1 MSTVFRPS
9 FGHMIFAAIVAIILG
24 LVMLWYPGGI
34 MALIAVTF
42 WALQVMISVFVLAYM
57 LTEAIRYFRADHILN
72 GIGYLILGIAAVL
85 LVWFFKV
92 DTVYIVVA
100 LFFIISGVGDII
112 GGFMLNAG
120 RYFFVFLG
128 FTNILIGTIMF
139 QYPMILPL
147 LIAWYVLFWGISRL
161 LLAFELKRMMG
172 CCGTREGGGI

>member
-1 MSTVFRPS
+1 MSTVFRQS
-9 FGHMIFAAIVAIILG
+9 VGSMFFAAIVAIILG

-42 WALQVMISVFVLAYM
+42 WALQVMISVFILSYM
-57 LTEAIRYFRADHILN
+57 ISEAVRYFKSDKILS
-72 GIGYLILGIAAVL
+72 GIAYLVIGIAATL

-92 DTVYIVVA
+92 DFFYLVVA

-112 GGFMLNAG
+112 GGFTLTAG

-128 FTNILIGTIMF
+128 VMNIMVGALMI
-139 QYPMILPL
+139 QYPLILPL

-161 LLAFELKRMMG
+161 LLAFELKRMMISS
-172 CCGTREGGGI
+172 EGGGI

>member
-9 FGHMIFAAIVAIILG
+9 FGSMIFAAIVAIVLG

-42 WALQVMISVFVLAYM
+42 WALQVMVSVFILSY
-57 LTEAIRYFRADHILN
+57 TISEAVRYFKA
-72 GIGYLILGIAAVL
+72 GTVVGGVAYLLIGIAATL

-92 DTVYIVVA
+92 DLIYFVVA
-100 LFFIISGVGDII
+100 LFFIVSGLGDIV
-112 GGFMLNAG
+112 GGFKLAAG

-128 FTNILIGTIMF
+128 VMNIMIGIIIL
-139 QYPMILPL
+139 QYSVILPL

-161 LLAFELKRMMG
+161 FLAFELKRMMS
-172 CCGTREGGGI
+172 